1 VKKMAEIRTEIA
13 INGSAEKVWNELMDF
28 KNFPDWNP
36 FVKEIMVL
44 NDELEIGSKLKANL
58 DGFTIKPKVTSLIP
72 NKEFHW
78 LGNLLL
84 PRIFDGRHMFEIEK
98 INENQIKF
106 VHKEKFR
113 GILVWPLLKIIGK
126 KTQKG
131 FEDMNKALKERVEAS

>member
-1 VKKMAEIRTEIA
+1 
-13 INGSAEKVWNELMDF
+13 
-28 KNFPDWNP
+28 
-36 FVKEIMVL
+36 
-44 NDELEIGSKLKANL
+44 
-58 DGFTIKPKVTSLIP
+58 
-72 NKEFHW
+72 
-78 LGNLLL
+78 
-84 PRIFDGRHMFEIEK
+84 MFEIEK